1 MITEDQRNRNC
12 EAAEAILDEYETHN
26 DAIEFDDKSE
36 VMIDLIKNIYHLA
49 DDYEINSEF
58 VRDEAQKQYERE
70 IGR

>member
-1 MITEDQRNRNC
+1 VITEDQRNRNC
-12 EAAEAILDEYETHN
+12 EAAEGILDEYETHN

-49 DDYEINSEF
+49 DDYEINSQF

-70 IGR
+70 IGK

>member
-12 EAAEAILDEYETHN
+12 EAAEGILDEYETHN

-49 DDYEINSEF
+49 DDYEINSNY
-58 VRDEAQKQYERE
+58 VRDEARKQSERE

>member
-1 MITEDQRNRNC
+1 VITKDQLDRNC
-12 EAAEAILDEYETHN
+12 EAAEGILDEYETHN
-26 DAIEFDDKSE
+26 DAIVFDDKSE
-36 VMIDLIKNIYHLA
+36 VMINLIKNIYHLA

>member
-1 MITEDQRNRNC
+1 MITKDQLDRNC
-12 EAAEAILDEYETHN
+12 EAAEGILDEYETHN
-26 DAIEFDDKSE
+26 DAIVFDDKSE
-36 VMIDLIKNIYHLA
+36 VMINLIKNIYHLA

>member
-1 MITEDQRNRNC
+1 MITKDQLDRNC
-12 EAAEAILDEYETHN
+12 QAAEGILDEYEAHN

-49 DDYEINSEF
+49 DDYEINSDY

-70 IGR
+70 IGK

>member
-12 EAAEAILDEYETHN
+12 EAAEGILDEYETHN
-26 DAIEFDDKSE
+26 DTSEFDDKSE